1 MQQIFGTIERI
12 TFFNPDNCFTVA
24 KIQEPK
30 KREFTTIVGTIPE
43 LQPGESISC
52 YGQWKVDPQHG
63 MQFAAEKVTIIQPQD
78 VLAIKKYLASGMI
91 KGIGPAFAEKIV
103 TLFGA
108 DTLKVMEEA
117 PEKLLDVEGIGEKK
131 LESIVSCWQMQKA
144 VRELM
149 VFFQQFEVTPS
160 LAAKIYKRFG
170 DESIEVVR
178 QNPFVLAKEIRGVGF
193 KSADKIAEK
202 MGLAKDHPMRVDAA
216 IVHLLFELSGDG
228 HVCYPTADLIAA
240 AHKLIEI
247 EPEVIKGRVEALVAA
262 KEIIEEEQ
270 FLFHPML
277 YACEKGIAS
286 ELARIKYTPLVA
298 RAFDEEKA
306 LTWVQNELEITLAPH
321 QKEAVQA
328 ALKEKALVIT
338 GGPGTGKST
347 ITRAILTISR
357 HVTKR
362 ILLAAPTGRAA
373 KRMSEIT
380 GFEAKTIHSLL
391 EWSFTNGG
399 FKRSATS
406 PLECDLII
414 IDEASMIDTMLMFSL
429 LKAIPSSCRLILIGD
444 INQLPSVGPGNVL
457 KEIIDSGFLPTFCLT
472 EIFRQAKGSFII
484 TNAHRINAGEFP
496 ELSGDDFFFVKEDDP
511 TELAKQVITL
521 VKERLPR
528 RYRFDPIND
537 IQVIAPMKK
546 GVVGIENLNHL
557 LQEALNPSSDPLMV
571 SGRRFHLK
579 DKVMQL
585 SNDYNKEVYNG
596 DIGRLVKIDR
606 QEQQLL
612 IRFDDRLVPYD
623 FAECDNLIL
632 AYAVSVH
639 KYQGSEAP
647 CIVMPIH
654 TTHFMLLQRNLLYT
668 AVTRG
673 RKLVVLAGS
682 AKAIHIAIQNNK
694 VSDRHTR
701 LKTKLCQASPLA

>member
-24 KIQEPK
+24 KIQEPR

-43 LQPGESISC
+43 LRPGESISC
-52 YGQWKVDPQHG
+52 YGQWKVDPHHG
-63 MQFAAEKVTIIQPQD
+63 MQFAAEKVTIVQPQD

-91 KGIGPAFAEKIV
+91 RGIGPAFAEKIIAV
-103 TLFGA
+103 FGA
-108 DTLKVMEEA
+108 ETLNIIETN
-117 PEKLLDVEGIGEKK
+117 PDKLLEVEGIGEKK
-131 LESIVSCWQMQKA
+131 LEGIVSCWQMQKA

-149 VFFQQFEVTPS
+149 VFFQQFDVTPS
-160 LAAKIYKRFG
+160 LATKIYKQWG
-170 DESIEVVR
+170 DKSIEMVQ
-178 QNPFVLAKEIRGVGF
+178 QNPYSMAKDIRGIGF
-193 KSADKIAEK
+193 KTADKMAER
-202 MGLAKDHPMRVDAA
+202 MGIAKDHPLRIDAA
-216 IVHLLFELSGDG
+216 LVHLLFELSSEG
-228 HVCYPTADLIAA
+228 HVCFPESELIAA
-240 AHKLIEI
+240 VTKLIEVS
-247 EPEVIKGRVEALVAA
+247 EELIKERISALLKA
-262 KEIIEEEQ
+262 KEIILDEN
-270 FLFHPML
+270 FLYHPML
-277 YACEKGIAS
+277 YACEVGIAR
-286 ELARIKYTPLVA
+286 ELKRIKQTPTIS

-306 LTWVQNELEITLAPH
+306 LTWVQNELAIALADH

-347 ITRAILTISR
+347 ITKAILTISR
-357 HVTKR
+357 HVIKR

-380 GFEAKTIHSLL
+380 GFEARTIHSLL

-399 FKRSATS
+399 FKRDSKN

-414 IDEASMIDTMLMFSL
+414 IDEASMIDTLLMYNL
-429 LKAIPSSCRLILIGD
+429 LKAIPSSARLILIGD

-457 KEIIDSGFLPTFCLT
+457 KEIIDSKFLPTFCLT

-496 ELSGDDFFFVKEDDP
+496 ELGGDDFFFVKEDDAAKLA
-511 TELAKQVITL
+511 TEIIDL
-521 VKERLPR
+521 VKHRLPR
-528 RYRFDPIND
+528 RYRFDRIDD

-546 GVVGIENLNHL
+546 GIVGIENLNLL
-557 LQEALNPSSDPLMV
+557 LQTALNPSNDPLMIA
-571 SGRRFHLK
+571 GRRFHLK

-585 SNDYNKEVYNG
+585 SNDYQKEVYNG
-596 DIGRLVKIDR
+596 DIGRIVKIDTA
-606 QEQQLL
+606 EQQVLV
-612 IRFDDRLVPYD
+612 RFDERLVPYD
-623 FAECDNLIL
+623 YAECDSLAL

-654 TTHFMLLQRNLLYT
+654 TSHFMLLQRNLLYT

-673 RKLVVLAGS
+673 RKLVILAGS
-682 AKAIHIAIQNNK
+682 AKAIHIAIGNNR
-694 VSDRHTR
+694 VAERHTG
-701 LKTKLCQASPLA
+701 LKSKICCTS